1 MTAFVLKLIA
11 SACMLIDHIGAVF
24 PTASPTAFR
33 FIGRIAFPVYAYLV
47 AQGCKHTKNINKY
60 LLRLGI
66 FALIS
71 EIPFDLAFYGRFS
84 WATGFLR
91 DTNVFYTLFLGVGC
105 IAVYEKLKQ
114 KAHPWLALSLLPVLA
129 SEAVPRLLPEAVQY
143 RLPLVGFAVFA
154 ALCAAAVFV
163 TAQLLPDA
171 KAQTTPSLGK
181 KAIAAVAALPLVT
194 TAGAFYTDYASIG
207 VVLIFALYL
216 AKPEN
221 RVTRTLALT
230 AGIVWIYGQNL
241 FSAYG
246 NFVDGRFVAAGH
258 TLNTVNL
265 TYLLCALVAV
275 VLVWFYN
282 GKPGRKVK
290 WAFYA
295 FYPAHIAVLA
305 AFSLLLV

>member
-24 PTASPTAFR
+24 PASTPLAFR

-60 LLRLGI
+60 LLRLGV

-71 EIPFDLAFYGRFS
+71 EIPFDLAFYGRFN
-84 WATGFLR
+84 WTTGFLR

-129 SEAVPRLLPEAVQY
+129 SEAVPLLLPEAVQY

-154 ALCAAAVFV
+154 ALCAVVVFV
-163 TAQLLPDA
+163 MAQLLPDA
-171 KAQTTPSLGK
+171 EAPATPSPGK

-194 TAGAFYTDYASIG
+194 TAGAIYTDYASIG
-207 VVLIFALYL
+207 VILIFALYL

-221 RVTRTLALT
+221 CVTRTLTLA
-230 AGIVWIYGQNL
+230 AGVIYLYGQNL
-241 FSAYG
+241 FSIYG
-246 NFVDGRFVAAGH
+246 DFINGQFTKVSRA
-258 TLNTVNL
+258 LNAFNPA
-265 TYLLCALVAV
+265 YLLCALVAV
-275 VLVWFYN
+275 VLVFLYN
-282 GKPGRKVK
+282 GKPGRKIK

-295 FYPAHIAVLA
+295 FYPVHIAVLA
-305 AFSLLLV
+305 GIRFLL